1 MNSKSKKNEI
11 AYSTARKQ
19 CSFKELQF
27 RLAKCTTA
35 HFKCIIKSETVIFL
49 SFSKNKETRCIS
61 VEIKKKIKRVVVSL
75 SKESRSKVF
84 FRQQNFITTVE
95 TYYKIFN
102 RFFHKIFDNSHL
114 KFGKMKKAKTKKL
127 HVWQPV
133 NHERNFF
140 TN

>member
-1 MNSKSKKNEI
+1 MNSKSKKKNEI

-61 VEIKKKIKRVVVSL
+61 QEIKKKKLKGSL
-75 SKESRSKVF
+75 FHCQKKVDQKYFSDSRTS
-84 FRQQNFITTVE
+84 
-95 TYYKIFN
+95 
-102 RFFHKIFDNSHL
+102 
-114 KFGKMKKAKTKKL
+114 
-127 HVWQPV
+127 
-133 NHERNFF
+133 
-140 TN
+140 